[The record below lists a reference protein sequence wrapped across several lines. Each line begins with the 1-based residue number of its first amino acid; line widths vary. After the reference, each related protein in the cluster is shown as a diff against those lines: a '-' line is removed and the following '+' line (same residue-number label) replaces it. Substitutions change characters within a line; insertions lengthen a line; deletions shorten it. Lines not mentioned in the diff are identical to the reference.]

1 MAYRTT
7 IRSLCQMYVG
17 DVSHQSVLG
26 GSWSDHVGVE
36 WLTAPQSDL
45 CVIIVYV
52 GDVSHQSDLGG
63 SWSDHVGVEWP
74 TAPQLDLCV
83 RCMLVMYRT
92 TVTSGCRISVGGV
105 SYLPH
110 LGVVAYRISHVL
122 VSQESSGAS
131 HRSNILVSCACW

>member
-17 DVSHQSVLG
+17 DVSHQSVLAG
-26 GSWSDHVGVE
+26 
-36 WLTAPQSDL
+36 
-45 CVIIVYV
+45 Y
-52 GDVSHQSDLGG
+52 
-63 SWSDHVGVEWP
+63 WSDHVGVEWP

-83 RCMLVMYRT
+83 ICMLVTYRT

-110 LGVVAYRISHVL
+110 LRVEANRISHVS

-131 HRSNILVSCACW
+131 YRSNILVSCAYW